1 MNANEKAATPQH
13 QFIPIDGILSVV
25 IMLRQPIVRTRK
37 IKPGHRVGFPERC
50 IQIPILAQIL
60 TFTNK

>member
-37 IKPGHRVGFPERC
+37 IKPGHRRRLP
-50 IQIPILAQIL
+50 
-60 TFTNK
+60 